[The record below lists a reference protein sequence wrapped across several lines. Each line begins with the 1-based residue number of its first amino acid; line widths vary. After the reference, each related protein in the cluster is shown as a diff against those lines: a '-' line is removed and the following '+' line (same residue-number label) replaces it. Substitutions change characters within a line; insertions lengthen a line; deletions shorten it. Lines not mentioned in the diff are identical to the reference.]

1 MVIQEMRRDD
11 CLHVLARTRLGRLAC
26 ARENQPYIVPIYF
39 VYQEP
44 FLYGFTTAGQKVDWM
59 RSNPLVCVEL
69 DEVGDSDEWTS
80 VVIFGRYEELP
91 ETSEGEQERE
101 RAHDLLQR
109 HARWW
114 EPGCACRTQHDR
126 LRPLTPVFYR
136 IRIGQITGRRAKP
149 DQVES
154 RQSRQYLR
162 PEEGRGGL
170 RRLLHALTELLAGRR
185 KAQRSA

>member
-26 ARENQPYIVPIYF
+26 ARENQSYIVPIYF
-39 VYQEP
+39 AYHEP
-44 FLYGFTTAGQKVDWM
+44 FLYGFTTPGQKVDWM

-91 ETSEGEQERE
+91 ETSEWEQERA

-109 HARWW
+109 HAR
-114 EPGCACRTQHDR
+114 
-126 LRPLTPVFYR
+126 
-136 IRIGQITGRRAKP
+136 
-149 DQVES
+149 
-154 RQSRQYLR
+154 
-162 PEEGRGGL
+162 
-170 RRLLHALTELLAGRR
+170 
-185 KAQRSA
+185 